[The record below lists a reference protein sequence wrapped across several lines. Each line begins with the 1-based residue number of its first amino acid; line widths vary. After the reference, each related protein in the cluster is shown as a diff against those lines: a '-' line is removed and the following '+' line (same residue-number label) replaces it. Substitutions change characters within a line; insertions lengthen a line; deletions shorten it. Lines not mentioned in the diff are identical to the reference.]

1 MSKPPQG
8 LVSPGPCVSRRGS
21 RGGIYSEWGTPRP
34 VGTPTG
40 AFRRPPGPHRTMI
53 LICDHRGEGLEETL
67 SAVAKEA
74 ELEVEIS
81 RSPRQTREILTAR
94 LPDLIVIDPLSA
106 GGQVELEEVDR
117 LRGEREVVPILLVI
131 DSRDPV
137 PAMEVARTLN
147 EPTWDLIHREAE
159 PAEFLVRIEHLLVRV
174 NALEEMD
181 DLRYRASHDDRTE
194 LLRPR
199 VFQARLAEHFSAAQR
214 HELQLALV
222 ILDLDDF
229 GRINKQFDH
238 TVGDLVISRVGDVIK
253 HSLRTEDIGG
263 RLGGDEFAI
272 LLPYTDQVDAAK
284 VVSRLRGSIK
294 ALSGHIGR
302 GEREVVVGAS
312 LGFETFDGSD
322 LDSVETLRQHS
333 EIALR
338 HAKRSGGN
346 IGVYYRCLL

>member
-1 MSKPPQG
+1 MSKPPTG
-8 LVSPGPCVSRRGS
+8 PRVPGSLPAPPQEPRRDILRMGHAAP
-21 RGGIYSEWGTPRP
+21 RGN
-34 VGTPTG
+34 
-40 AFRRPPGPHRTMI
+40 AHRRLPEASGPHCTMI
-53 LICDHRGEGLEETL
+53 LICDHRGEGLQQTL
-67 SAVAKEA
+67 SAIAQEA
-74 ELEVEIS
+74 ELEIEIS

-117 LRGEREVVPILLVI
+117 LRGERDVVPILLVI
-131 DSRDPV
+131 DSGDPV
-137 PAMEVARTLN
+137 PAMEAARTLN
-147 EPTWDLIHREAE
+147 EPTWDLIHRDAE
-159 PAEFLVRIEHLLVRV
+159 PTEFLVRIEHLLIRV
-174 NALEEMD
+174 NALEEVD

-199 VFQARLAEHFSAAQR
+199 VFQARLTEHFSAAQR

-229 GRINKQFDH
+229 GRINKEFDH

-253 HSLRTEDIGG
+253 HSLRAEDIGG
-263 RLGGDEFAI
+263 RLGGDEFAV

-284 VVSRLRGSIK
+284 VVSRLRRSIE

-302 GEREVVVGAS
+302 GEREVIVGAS